1 TRFAVGRAAT
11 AWKLALVV
19 AGALALAIAASG
31 GASAAAAAAP
41 LSANVTV
48 FASGLNNPRGLA
60 FGPGG
65 GLFVAEGGLGGSLMT
80 TPAECTQ
87 VPSPVGP
94 YSGGFTSRISKID
107 PHGVRTTVAGG
118 LPSSQTSPAL
128 GSLVSGVADVAFVGG
143 QLYALEAGAGC
154 SH

>member
-1 TRFAVGRAAT
+1 MKASREYGRGATSVGHGSHRFLLTKRTQGTRTATRFAVGRAAT

-65 GLFVAEGGLGGSLMT
+65 DLFVA
-80 TPAECTQ
+80 
-87 VPSPVGP
+87 
-94 YSGGFTSRISKID
+94 
-107 PHGVRTTVAGG
+107 
-118 LPSSQTSPAL
+118 
-128 GSLVSGVADVAFVGG
+128 
-143 QLYALEAGAGC
+143 
-154 SH
+154 